1 MSKYLCYFNSQSITI
16 NAKTSYEAQRAAAL
30 YFGLG
35 RRSWKV
41 SVYLA
46 DKVHVAID

>member
-16 NAKTSYEAQRAAAL
+16 NAETSYEAQRAAAL

-46 DKVHVAID
+46 DKVHVAVD

>member
-1 MSKYLCYFNSQSITI
+1 MSKYLCFFNSQSITI
-16 NAKTSYEAQRAAAL
+16 EAETSYEAQRAAAL

-46 DKVHVAID
+46 DKVHVAVD